1 MIKKILS
8 KFQYNAPVILTFALI
23 SAAAL
28 LISNLTNGWANY
40 YIFSVYRTS
49 LLSPMQYLRLFT
61 HIIGHADYVHY
72 INNFTLILLVGPML
86 EEKYGSRAILKMMLF
101 TACITGIIQIIFFPK
116 VPLLGASGILFMLIL
131 LSSFANFRKGRIPLT
146 LILVAVIYL
155 SGEIVAGLS
164 AKNDGVS
171 QLAHIIGGVCGTA
184 FGWLVTKPKAEEPA
198 AEGKEESLLKQLKK

>member
-86 EEKYGSRAILKMMLF
+86 EEKYGSRAIPRKS
-101 TACITGIIQIIFFPK
+101 
-116 VPLLGASGILFMLIL
+116 SGIPISI
-131 LSSFANFRKGRIPLT
+131 LSSSI
-146 LILVAVIYL
+146 
-155 SGEIVAGLS
+155 
-164 AKNDGVS
+164 
-171 QLAHIIGGVCGTA
+171 
-184 FGWLVTKPKAEEPA
+184 
-198 AEGKEESLLKQLKK
+198 